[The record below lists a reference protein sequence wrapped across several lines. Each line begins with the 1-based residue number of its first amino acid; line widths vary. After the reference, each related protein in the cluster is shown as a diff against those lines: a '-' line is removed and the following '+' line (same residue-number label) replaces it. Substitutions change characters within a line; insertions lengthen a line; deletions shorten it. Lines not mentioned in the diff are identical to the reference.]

1 MREFQESISGVISD
15 LNEDQIKALVK
26 SYTCNDYQMI
36 VGVPGSGKHEVV
48 ARFLLLARKMK
59 KKVLVM
65 GISNQSIDNI
75 LHRLIALQ
83 DKFKD
88 YFEED

>member
-1 MREFQESISGVISD
+1 
-15 LNEDQIKALVK
+15 
-26 SYTCNDYQMI
+26 MI

-48 ARFLLLARKMK
+48 ARFLLLARKLK

-83 DKFKD
+83 DRFKD
-88 YFEED
+88 QFTDEERSRFVRVSSNSAQIHPKLHPFVSNCTSFESL